1 MSVQCKI
8 MDAIKVIAEEQKVIL
23 PQLDDDLSLNE
34 TGLESRG
41 FSILIARPVDDLGID
56 RFTIWE
62 PAPALLTVGDL
73 VRSYEN
79 DYA

>member
-34 TGLESRG
+34 TGLESLG

-56 RFTIWE
+56 PFTIWE

-73 VRSYEN
+73 VRCYEN
-79 DYA
+79 VYA